1 MKTRFSGLD
10 IGFIL
15 AELGG
20 KVEGFRV
27 NKIYDVDSKTY
38 LIKLQGPDSKKATL
52 LLESGTRIL
61 YPPGECCPVSICTT
75 DYVFSGFPD
84 LQDQLSTNSKIG
96 NH

>member
-52 LLESGTRIL
+52 LLESGTRIHTTAFQWPKNE
-61 YPPGECCPVSICTT
+61 PP
-75 DYVFSGFPD
+75 SGFTMK
-84 LQDQLSTNSKIG
+84 LRKHLNNKRYFYIT
-96 NH
+96 